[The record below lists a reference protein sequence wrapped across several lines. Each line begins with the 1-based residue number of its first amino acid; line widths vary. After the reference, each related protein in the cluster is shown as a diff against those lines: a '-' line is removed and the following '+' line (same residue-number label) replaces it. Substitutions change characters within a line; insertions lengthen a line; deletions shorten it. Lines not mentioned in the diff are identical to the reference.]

1 MNKSFI
7 VFVLIMF
14 LNENIFSQEAEHIN
28 GGSFSKKIEYNII
41 VAWNDHCYNLEGK
54 SILDRIFFG
63 ITNSL
68 VEFVIKSSFD
78 GASAFRIV
86 DNSSDSSSLIEIS
99 PISTLFNSL
108 TFVMLFTIILF
119 ETSKSKNGLLFLL
132 SFVLNAIFLNTS
144 LILFTAIS

>member
-41 VAWNDHCYNLEGK
+41 VAGNDHCYNLEGK

-86 DNSSDSSSLIEIS
+86 DNSSDSSSLIEIMYLPDS
-99 PISTLFNSL
+99 EKLF
-108 TFVMLFTIILF
+108 
-119 ETSKSKNGLLFLL
+119 
-132 SFVLNAIFLNTS
+132 
-144 LILFTAIS
+144 

>member
-41 VAWNDHCYNLEGK
+41 VAGNDHCYNLEGK

-63 ITNSL
+63 ITNSP

-78 GASAFRIV
+78 GASAFRRSSYSPWTSGYGTSYRNHIV
-86 DNSSDSSSLIEIS
+86 CDGIE
-99 PISTLFNSL
+99 
-108 TFVMLFTIILF
+108 V
-119 ETSKSKNGLLFLL
+119 G
-132 SFVLNAIFLNTS
+132 
-144 LILFTAIS
+144 